1 MLAIKLRYFSC
12 LLSKFNGLHKWLNI
26 QKIVCYFKLMV
37 GEESFKKL
45 SFLQFLNIEMTSISF
60 VVSYN
65 LSTDGS
71 KYWTH
76 YCVTLQDHH
85 PSMLASPYSNVS
97 SIPHHPLT
105 NHHDV
110 HRRQVLCTIVC
121 LYSAPSYLKN
131 SLLIFHIK
139 STIIMIFSHQ
149 VAISSMCVRR
159 TTRLFLMMIRIVT
172 YMQE

>member
-1 MLAIKLRYFSC
+1 MLYD
-12 LLSKFNGLHKWLNI
+12 
-26 QKIVCYFKLMV
+26 
-37 GEESFKKL
+37 
-45 SFLQFLNIEMTSISF
+45 
-60 VVSYN
+60 
-65 LSTDGS
+65 LSTDGLN
-71 KYWTH
+71 YWTH
-76 YCVTLQDHH
+76 YCVTLHDHH

-97 SIPHHPLT
+97 SIPHHPFT

-172 YMQE
+172 YMQRIRADTIGVAYSTKEIHTLKLAYSH

>member
-1 MLAIKLRYFSC
+1 MT
-12 LLSKFNGLHKWLNI
+12 LH
-26 QKIVCYFKLMV
+26 
-37 GEESFKKL
+37 
-45 SFLQFLNIEMTSISF
+45 
-60 VVSYN
+60 
-65 LSTDGS
+65 
-71 KYWTH
+71 
-76 YCVTLQDHH
+76 DHH

-159 TTRLFLMMIRIVT
+159 TTRLFFDDDLRIVRYHARIGADT
-172 YMQE
+172 IGVAYSTKEIHTLKLAYSH

>member
-1 MLAIKLRYFSC
+1 MT
-12 LLSKFNGLHKWLNI
+12 LH
-26 QKIVCYFKLMV
+26 
-37 GEESFKKL
+37 
-45 SFLQFLNIEMTSISF
+45 
-60 VVSYN
+60 
-65 LSTDGS
+65 
-71 KYWTH
+71 
-76 YCVTLQDHH
+76 DHH

-159 TTRLFLMMIRIVT
+159 TTRLFFDDDQDSYVHAKNKSRHNWGCIFDEGDTHTKTRLLSLNDVCFGCFDLIYLLLFSTIL
-172 YMQE
+172 